1 MLRKLLEWLR
11 EANEI
16 LYISDDKTDCAVG
29 FVSQNLVTLQKVSS
43 NSETAKIFTIFSVV
57 SCKLPYGRDFHENLG
72 SKEIIG

>member
-43 NSETAKIFTIFSVV
+43 NSETAKIFTIF
-57 SCKLPYGRDFHENLG
+57 
-72 SKEIIG
+72 